1 MKKILLI
8 LCLTIPLMAQSTN
21 NRETLKSIGQQKQ
34 VERKANAAPTI
45 IINSRTSSLEWEGG
59 LKVVNKNHNG
69 NLKLKSGNIYLNEGN
84 KISGNIV
91 INMMSMTNIDLPDS
105 KKEYLIGHLRS
116 QDFFDVERFPK
127 ASFKINSSKIL
138 EKQSDGKY
146 NMEISGD
153 LTIKSITKPIVLTAL
168 IDLKSDIKSATGTMK
183 FSRIDFGVQYRSEM
197 KLDDTQSF
205 WNDMQTT
212 KKTTMNKVIKD
223 EIEVKFNV
231 VSMSGILE
239 R

>member
-1 MKKILLI
+1 
-8 LCLTIPLMAQSTN
+8 
-21 NRETLKSIGQQKQ
+21 
-34 VERKANAAPTI
+34 
-45 IINSRTSSLEWEGG
+45 
-59 LKVVNKNHNG
+59 
-69 NLKLKSGNIYLNEGN
+69 
-84 KISGNIV
+84 
-91 INMMSMTNIDLPDS
+91 
-105 KKEYLIGHLRS
+105 
-116 QDFFDVERFPK
+116 
-127 ASFKINSSKIL
+127 
-138 EKQSDGKY
+138 
-146 NMEISGD
+146 
-153 LTIKSITKPIVLTAL
+153 
-168 IDLKSDIKSATGTMK
+168 MK

>member
-1 MKKILLI
+1 
-8 LCLTIPLMAQSTN
+8 
-21 NRETLKSIGQQKQ
+21 
-34 VERKANAAPTI
+34 
-45 IINSRTSSLEWEGG
+45 
-59 LKVVNKNHNG
+59 
-69 NLKLKSGNIYLNEGN
+69 
-84 KISGNIV
+84 
-91 INMMSMTNIDLPDS
+91 
-105 KKEYLIGHLRS
+105 
-116 QDFFDVERFPK
+116 
-127 ASFKINSSKIL
+127 
-138 EKQSDGKY
+138 
-146 NMEISGD
+146 MEISGD

>member
-8 LCLTIPLMAQSTN
+8 LCLKIPLMAQSTN

-34 VERKANAAPTI
+34 VERKANVAPTI
-45 IINSRTSSLEWEGG
+45 ILNRKTSSLEWKGG
-59 LKVVNKNHNG
+59 LKVINNNHSG

-91 INMMSMTNIDLPDS
+91 INMMSITNIDLPDS

-168 IDLKSDIKSATGTMK
+168 IDLQSDIKSATGTMK
-183 FSRIDFGVQYRSEM
+183 FSRIDFGVQYRSEI
-197 KLDDTQSF
+197 KLDDAKSF
-205 WNDMQTT
+205 WNDLQTT
-212 KKTTMNKVIKD
+212 KKTTMDKVIKD
-223 EIEVKFNV
+223 EIEVKFNI

>member
-1 MKKILLI
+1 
-8 LCLTIPLMAQSTN
+8 MAQSTN

-34 VERKANAAPTI
+34 VERKANVAPTI
-45 IINSRTSSLEWEGG
+45 ILNRKTSSLEWKGG
-59 LKVVNKNHNG
+59 LKVINNNHSG

-91 INMMSMTNIDLPDS
+91 INMMSITNIDLPDS

-168 IDLKSDIKSATGTMK
+168 IDLQSDIKSATGTMK
-183 FSRIDFGVQYRSEM
+183 FSRIDFGVQYRSEI
-197 KLDDTQSF
+197 KLDDAKSF
-205 WNDMQTT
+205 WNDLQTT
-212 KKTTMNKVIKD
+212 KKTTMDKVIKD
-223 EIEVKFNV
+223 EIEVKFNI

>member
-34 VERKANAAPTI
+34 VERKANVAPTI
-45 IINSRTSSLEWEGG
+45 ILNRKTSSLEWKGG
-59 LKVVNKNHNG
+59 LKVINNNHSG

-91 INMMSMTNIDLPDS
+91 INMMSITNIDLPDS

-153 LTIKSITKPIVLTAL
+153 LTIKSITKPIILTAL

-183 FSRIDFGVQYRSEM
+183 FSRIDFGVQYRSEI
-197 KLDDTQSF
+197 KLDDAKSF
-205 WNDMQTT
+205 WNDLQTT
-212 KKTTMNKVIKD
+212 KKTTMDKVIKD
-223 EIEVKFNV
+223 EIEVKFNI